1 MLHKIFNN
9 NLGAILKI
17 KVALMLKK
25 PAYIEVYIL
34 DLNKV
39 LLYELYYD
47 YIKNSYGNN
56 SNLLFTDMI
65 V

>member
-25 PAYIEVYIL
+25 PAYIEVWIL

>member
-9 NLGAILKI
+9 NLGAILKK
-17 KVALMLKK
+17 KVALLLKK
-25 PAYIEVYIL
+25 PAYIEVCIL
-34 DLNKV
+34 DLSKV

>member
-25 PAYIEVYIL
+25 PAYIEVWIL

-56 SNLLFTDMI
+56 SNFLFTDMI

>member
-1 MLHKIFNN
+1 MLDEIFNN
-9 NLGAILKI
+9 NLGAIFKI

-25 PAYIEVYIL
+25 PAYIEVCIL

-39 LLYELYYD
+39 LLYELYFD